1 MTRSLMISSQI
12 TILGDELKL
21 TFVRSSGPGG
31 QNVNKVNSKVLLRWD
46 VTRTTSLPDGV
57 HQRFL
62 ERFARRI
69 SADGRVQITSQ
80 RYRDQAKNIS
90 DCLEKL
96 RLMVVEVLVP
106 PKQRRATR
114 PGRSAVEKRLQ
125 QKRQTS
131 QKKQGRGYRPSDGD

>member
-1 MTRSLMISSQI
+1 MTRSLVISSRI
-12 TILGDELKL
+12 TIPGDELKL

-31 QNVNKVNSKVLLRWD
+31 QNVNKVNTKVLLRWD
-46 VTRTTSLPDGV
+46 VTRTASLPEGV

-69 SADGRVQITSQ
+69 SADGRVQISSQ
-80 RYRDQAKNIS
+80 RFRDQAKNIN

-106 PKQRRATR
+106 PKPRRATR
-114 PGRSAVEKRLQ
+114 PGRSAVERRLQ
-125 QKRQTS
+125 QKRETS
-131 QKKQGRGYRPSDGD
+131 QKKQGRGYRPSDAE